1 MRIYTRIV
9 IDIKS
14 GRVLEADFYEYKGPV
29 AKCFGGGGSK
39 GSTTT
44 SSTNLPEWL
53 RPYAKQFIQAYQE
66 EAMPG
71 GEVRPRPETLN
82 QQVAPFTPEQE
93 AAMGSITS
101 LTPGYQGVANLGVGQ
116 EAATIG
122 GAYLSPETNP
132 WLRKTYEAAAKDV
145 SGTMRGAALR
155 GGAFGSSGA
164 QQAEGRALD
173 ELATKIYGGAYEQE
187 RQRMMEAIG
196 LLPPTLQAGYYPQ
209 QALMG
214 VGAQRQEQGQTE
226 LDTAYINAVGAAEW
240 PFNILSGYGG
250 ALGQAGSGAGTST
263 TRTSGGGGGMFGTVL
278 CTELHRQGLMDEDTY
293 QADLKFGQALSPEIL
308 AGYHRWAIPLAN
320 AMRRSRLLTWLV
332 APIALAWAKEM
343 QARITFGDRKGS
355 LMGRILLKIGVPICR
370 WLGRDRPLMGTIKVS
385 DL

>member
-1 MRIYTRIV
+1 MRVYIRIV
-9 IDIKS
+9 VDIKS
-14 GRVLEADFYEYKGPV
+14 GRVLEADSYEYEGQV
-29 AKCFGGGGSK
+29 AECKGGGG
-39 GSTTT
+39 GTTT
-44 SSTNLPEWL
+44 STTGLPEWL
-53 RPYAKQFIQAYQE
+53 RPYAEQFIQAYQG

-71 GEVRPRPETLN
+71 GVVRPRPETLN
-82 QQVAPFTPEQE
+82 QQVAGFTPEQQS
-93 AAMGSITS
+93 AMGGITA
-101 LTPGYQGVANLGVGQ
+101 LTPGYQSVANLGIGQ

-187 RQRMMEAIG
+187 RQRMMQG
-196 LLPPTLQAGYYPQ
+196 LQLLPPTLSAGYYPQ

-214 VGAQRQEQGQTE
+214 VGAQKQQQGQTE
-226 LDTAYINAVGAAEW
+226 ADVAYQNAVAASEY
-240 PFNILSGYGG
+240 PFSILSGYGG

-263 TRTSGGGGGMFGTVL
+263 TKTSGGGGGIMGTVI
-278 CTELHRQGLMDEDTY
+278 CTELYRQGLMDEDTY
-293 QADLKFGQALSPEIL
+293 QADLEFGQTLSPEIL

-320 AMRRSRLLTWLV
+320 AMRRSRLVTWLV
-332 APIALAWAKEM
+332 VPLALAWAKEM
-343 QARITFGDRKGS
+343 QARVTHEGNRS
-355 LMGRILLKIGVPICR
+355 VMGQILLKIGLPICR
-370 WLGRDRPLMGTIKVS
+370 WLGRDRSLTEMIEM
-385 DL
+385 DYERI